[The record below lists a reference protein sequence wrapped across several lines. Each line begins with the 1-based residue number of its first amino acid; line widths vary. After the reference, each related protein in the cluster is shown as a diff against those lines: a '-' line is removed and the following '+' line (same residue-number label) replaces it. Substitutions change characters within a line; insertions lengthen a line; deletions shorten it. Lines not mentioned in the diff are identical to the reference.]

1 MKKPNPY
8 LLLVGAII
16 SGTPTLRGT
25 QVSVSVGTLPPIRS
39 CRVLFPN
46 SQFIN
51 GGGGNLWAT
60 KWIIERKN
68 DELKRKGEIG
78 GIRTDPT
85 RALFI

>member
-16 SGTPTLRGT
+16 SSTPTLRGT
-25 QVSVSVGTLPPIRS
+25 QVSVSIGTDPIRS

-51 GGGGNLWAT
+51 GGAGNLWAT
-60 KWIIERKN
+60 RWIIERKN
-68 DELKRKGEIG
+68 DELKRKGEMG